1 MAFWILN
8 KETNTPAICGSVI
21 AVSEYTGISKDTLY
35 DYFSRKKAS
44 EYSNA
49 QFRVCKKRANW
60 MPTLQTEKI
69 KVI

>member
-8 KETNTPAICGSVI
+8 KENNTPAICGSVI

-35 DYFSRKKAS
+35 DYFSRKKVS

-49 QFRVCKKRANW
+49 QFRVCKVAIIRALR
-60 MPTLQTEKI
+60 P
-69 KVI
+69 

>member
-21 AVSEYTGISKDTLY
+21 AVSGYTGISKDTLY
-35 DYFSRKKAS
+35 DYFSRKKVS

-49 QFRVCKKRANW
+49 QFRICKVSIVRALR
-60 MPTLQTEKI
+60 P
-69 KVI
+69 